1 MNKDLDIKIEKIKEK
16 KIGVEKEFNRLEKSD
31 EILNYVDNFR
41 IDLNN
46 KYNLKRFEDKK
57 RFIDKY
63 IKGIEV
69 IYGGK
74 NEEKRK
80 KYLFNLLLNIFD
92 FIKKGENDYINDFN
106 ARLDRNN
113 EFRNYLS
120 NLESMGIK
128 KSIRL

>member
-57 RFIDKY
+57 K
-63 IKGIEV
+63 
-69 IYGGK
+69 IY
-74 NEEKRK
+74 
-80 KYLFNLLLNIFD
+80 
-92 FIKKGENDYINDFN
+92 
-106 ARLDRNN
+106 
-113 EFRNYLS
+113 
-120 NLESMGIK
+120 
-128 KSIRL
+128 